1 MTKDLTFFTGTRRRL
16 CSLRM
21 VFENIETAEKTSVY
35 LTQTDKNKFRVKVF
49 RGGKCIMANYTEA
62 ASFAELLTKIYMV

>member
-1 MTKDLTFFTGTRRRL
+1 
-16 CSLRM
+16 M
-21 VFENIETAEKTSVY
+21 VFENIENAEKTSVY